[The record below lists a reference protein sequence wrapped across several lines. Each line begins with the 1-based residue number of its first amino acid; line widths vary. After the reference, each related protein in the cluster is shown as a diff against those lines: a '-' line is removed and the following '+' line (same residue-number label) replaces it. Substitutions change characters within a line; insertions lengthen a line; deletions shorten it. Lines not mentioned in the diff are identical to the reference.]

1 MSAHRHLFVAAVL
14 ALASPALAQD
24 WKGLGRL
31 EGRVLDP
38 DGKPL
43 ADVTVKMNL
52 PARGGGTTIK
62 TDKKGHWALGGI
74 AAGAWEVDLTAPGY
88 AVKKVT
94 VNLPSEAARLA
105 PVEVKLEKA
114 APAGPPPE
122 VREALEKGDAAFKEG
137 RFADARMQYEKLLA
151 LRPELANTLYSQIA
165 FAYSREGNYAKAV
178 EYLDKLVQSDPTNVD
193 LKLLAAQEALRAG
206 MLDKG
211 LELLKGVDDSSIKNP
226 EVFYNVA
233 ALLLNAQKPEEAIR
247 YLTKAVTVD
256 PSYVD
261 GYFQRGLAYLGQQ
274 KTAEAKADFQK
285 VVELAPSGP
294 QAETAKKALQQ
305 LK

>member
-1 MSAHRHLFVAAVL
+1 MLAHRYVLVAAML
-14 ALASPALAQD
+14 ALAAPAFAQD
-24 WKGLGRL
+24 WKGMGRL

-43 ADVTVKMNL
+43 PDVTVKLNL
-52 PARGGGTTIK
+52 PSRGGGTTIK
-62 TDKKGHWALGGI
+62 TDKKGHWAIGGI
-74 AAGAWEVDLTAPGY
+74 ASGAWQIDLEAPGY
-88 AVKKVT
+88 MVKKIT
-94 VNLPSEAARLA
+94 LNLPSESARLA
-105 PVEVKLEKA
+105 PVDVRLEKA
-114 APAGPPPE
+114 APTGPPPE

-137 RFADARMQYEKLLA
+137 RFADARVEYEKLLA
-151 LRPELANTLYSQIA
+151 LRPELADTLYRQIA

-178 EYLDKLVQSDPTNVD
+178 EYLDKLVQTDPGNAS
-193 LKLLAAQEALRAG
+193 LKLLAAQEALRGG

-211 LELLKGVDDSSIKNP
+211 LELLKGIDDSSVKDP

-256 PSYVD
+256 PAYVD
-261 GYFQRGLAYLGQQ
+261 GYFQRGLAYLQLQ
-274 KTAEAKADFQK
+274 KTPEAKADFQK
-285 VVELAPSGP
+285 VIELAPTGA